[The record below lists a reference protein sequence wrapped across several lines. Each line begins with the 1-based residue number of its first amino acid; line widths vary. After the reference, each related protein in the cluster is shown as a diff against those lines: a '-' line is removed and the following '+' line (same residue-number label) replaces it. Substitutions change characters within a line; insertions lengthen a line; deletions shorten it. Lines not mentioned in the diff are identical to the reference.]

1 MSYKDNSFPL
11 TKGNVNLTSGTYDDG
26 AYLCTVDGSLTITW
40 SDNTSDTINVVE
52 GLAVNVIGSKS
63 VVITSGTF
71 CKA

>member
-11 TKGNVNLTSGTYDDG
+11 TKDNVNLTSGTYADG
-26 AYLCTVDGSLTITW
+26 AYLCTVAGSLTITW
-40 SDNTSDTINVVE
+40 SDTTSDVIDVAE

-63 VVITSGTF
+63 VAITTGTF